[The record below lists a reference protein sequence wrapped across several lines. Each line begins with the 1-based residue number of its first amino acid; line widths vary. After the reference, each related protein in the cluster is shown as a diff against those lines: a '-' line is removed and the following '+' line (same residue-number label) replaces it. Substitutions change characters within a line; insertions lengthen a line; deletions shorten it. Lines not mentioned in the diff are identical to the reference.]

1 MNDYLMHYGVIGM
14 KWGVR
19 RYQNPDGTRT
29 SAGKKHERMQRLFND
44 EIADGK
50 DKPKISR
57 AEGAVKSIGKI
68 ADESNNIL
76 STAQRMKNRKAPKPD
91 YSKMSDKE
99 LRDRINRINMER
111 QYAQLTENDT
121 KAGYEAA
128 KDVLSVVG
136 SVAAIAAAGVRIYT
150 LLK

>member
-1 MNDYLMHYGVIGM
+1 MHYGVIGM

-19 RYQNPDGTRT
+19 RYQNPDGSRT
-29 SAGKKHERMQRLFND
+29 NAGKKHEKMQRLFKD

-57 AEGAVKSIGKI
+57 AEGAVKSAGRI
-68 ADESNNIL
+68 ADESYNIV
-76 STAQRMKNRKAPKPD
+76 STAQRMKGRKASKPD

-111 QYAQLTENDT
+111 QYAQLTQNDT
-121 KAGYEAA
+121 GQGFEIA
-128 KDVLSVVG
+128 KDILSIVG
-136 SVAAIAAAGVRIYT
+136 SVAAISAAGVRIYT